1 MKPKPW
7 HRRQHPA
14 SIANRRASV
23 DLAGNWRACTDK
35 LPKACD
41 VLGTVS
47 LGLNTGALVRLADTR
62 ALVMVKAGEI
72 SMLNQRQ
79 VQMLI
84 EAATRCDT
92 RPEMVSVEDWEGTN
106 ISAEYL

>member
-7 HRRQHPA
+7 HRRRHPA
-14 SIANRRASV
+14 ASADRRVSV
-23 DLAGNWRACTDK
+23 DLAGNWRACTDM
-35 LPKACD
+35 LPKACE

-47 LGLNTGALVRLADTR
+47 IGVNTGALVRLADTR
-62 ALVMVKAGEI
+62 ALVMVKTGEI
-72 SMLNQRQ
+72 AMLNQRQ

-92 RPEMVSVEDWEGTN
+92 SPEMVSVEQWE
-106 ISAEYL
+106 SD